1 MGAQGVTIKTALE
14 YRSEFVQSLMDQG
27 SIRSERVKAAF
38 LNVER
43 HRFVRGWFAMGIS
56 EGMPVWTRITI
67 NPLNPQS
74 EHLEVIYSTQS
85 LVSALDSIIPIG
97 SLSAPP
103 LVAQML
109 EYLSANRGMNVLEI
123 GTCSGYNA
131 ALLAEIVSSDGTVHS
146 IENRTDAADSAAVT
160 LRQLGY
166 VQAHVHSRD
175 GFFGDSQN
183 APYDRMIATAGCS
196 DLSPHW
202 IEQLQPD
209 GQMVIPLQYGQIDY
223 LVLAS
228 RDNHRV
234 GAAIGKIVGKSS
246 FMPIQGIL
254 SWANPWG
261 SWISPGIATI
271 TFQEQSLPEEL
282 PQNDTKTHPIKNP
295 VHSDFYYFL
304 TLASR
309 DLWYCNQGYGLAD
322 PMTRARAIVTN
333 DSFRAFGP
341 PGAEEAGC
349 RLIERLVEI
358 HTQWRDVGC
367 PSPGDYQIEFI
378 PKHLSHSPPFISI
391 TPRWVIERV
400 FHLEIISL

>member
-1 MGAQGVTIKTALE
+1 MI
-14 YRSEFVQSLMDQG
+14 D
-27 SIRSERVKAAF
+27 
-38 LNVER
+38 
-43 HRFVRGWFAMGIS
+43 
-56 EGMPVWTRITI
+56 
-67 NPLNPQS
+67 PLNPQS
-74 EHLEVIYSTQS
+74 EHLEAIYSTQS
-85 LVSALDSIIPIG
+85 LVSALNSINPIG

-131 ALLAEIVSSDGTVHS
+131 ALLAEIVSSDGMVHS
-146 IENRTDAADSAAVT
+146 IENRTDAADSAAFT

-175 GFFGDSQN
+175 GSFGDSQN
-183 APYDRMIATAGCS
+183 APYDRMIATVGCS

-209 GQMVIPLQYGQIDY
+209 GQMVIPLQYGQVNY

-261 SWISPGIATI
+261 SWISPEIATT
-271 TFQEQSLPEEL
+271 TFREQSLPGEL
-282 PQNDTKTHPIKNP
+282 PQNDTRSHPIKNP

-333 DSFRAFGP
+333 DSLRAFGP
-341 PGAEEAGC
+341 PGAEEAGR

-358 HTQWRDVGC
+358 HNQWENLGC
-367 PSPGDYQIEFI
+367 PGLEDYQIEFI
-378 PKHLSHSPPFISI
+378 PKHLEAGPSLI
-391 TPRWVIERV
+391 TSAPRWIIERV
-400 FHLEIISL
+400 FHLELISL